1 MGSVYLVSDGELS
14 YYGST
19 EATLKRRLEGHRSV
33 SNCCRTKLLN
43 IDKMEISEVEFVED
57 VSQLEIREKWWI
69 QNNECVNYKTPLLTK
84 EEKLALHRARSKKY
98 YEKNK
103 KLCGERSYALQ
114 KKRDIERPL
123 YHCECGSIVK
133 DSEIRRHHKTK
144 KHNRFIMK

>member
-1 MGSVYLVSDGELS
+1 MGSVYLVSDGELC

-19 EATLKRRLEGHRSV
+19 ETTLKIRMKGHKSP

-43 IDKMEISEVEFVED
+43 IDKIEISEVEFVED

-69 QNNECVNYKTPLLTK
+69 QNNECVNYKTPLPTK
-84 EEKLALHRARSKKY
+84 EEKLAQHRARSKNY

-103 KLCGERSYALQ
+103 KLCNERTYTLT
-114 KKRDIERPL
+114 KKRDIERGL
-123 YHCECGSIVK
+123 YKCECGSIVK
-133 DSEIRRHHKTK
+133 DSEIRRHHKSK